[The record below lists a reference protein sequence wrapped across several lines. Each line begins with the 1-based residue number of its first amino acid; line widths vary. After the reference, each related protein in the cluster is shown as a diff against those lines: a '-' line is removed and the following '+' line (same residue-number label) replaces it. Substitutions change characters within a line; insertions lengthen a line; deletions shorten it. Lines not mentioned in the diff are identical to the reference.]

1 MTSESALSVK
11 VENNVDEDYTSPPKL
26 ERHQSFS
33 APNTPRS
40 AQRQSS
46 FEGGWD
52 QAKRNNHIAPLTQN
66 RFARILADR
75 DSPMTDR
82 VRSGYNKKKKPSE
95 NQKKNKGDNFHRNK
109 RNSPPSGK
117 GFGIVNRAGP
127 KRSPSP
133 LTLRPPSMGS
143 SANVSKRASPEM
155 KPMRNPWKSKSKVAS
170 LIQGR
175 PLNWRVDTASTDC
188 AIDVNY
194 TPSPGQKATSKRYR
208 VHGEL
213 VSQSSAV
220 FRRAFEESG
229 ASQVQMGLPARAALS
244 FEIALDVAY
253 GSRDVKITD
262 RNVAPLVF
270 LGERLKMES
279 LLSLTNAAIPRP
291 MTTEFAIRFLSSG
304 LNTRVNRACELCLLS
319 ELDFLTGVDLL
330 KLGAVGLAKVLSLE
344 LNSKRRSIALYK
356 TLESTTKEVLALEI
370 LKVAGPASALE
381 LIRTVKMDPAT
392 DQLVLDFASTN
403 WRPWEDA
410 EPSPLVGL
418 NPTTFVRVLSRAKH
432 LDEKGLFLALGRFAE
447 VNGKSAFSEED
458 MIQRKL
464 AVRQILGVREEK
476 AREDN
481 ARAEMGQGYHSR
493 RRGGEPVHLNFNDPP
508 AHLAPRRNSM
518 ADKYPPV
525 PGMPERH
532 ARNPYAMPHVP
543 AHHLRSNHGMDSFP
557 NRSPGHHV
565 MDPYHNRSAE
575 SSYHS
580 SPLISASQQISVHR
594 DPIAA
599 HQLSLQQNFSTEHG
613 TAGLSAAVCGGC
625 KVMRDKFD
633 FTKTQWRNRKRGVR
647 RCKICIGHQGGPPP
661 SPKNKNKVF
670 KHEDNFGGHGHVNN
684 DNVRLGMNTAMRAEA
699 NWSLNHN
706 VRPVRA

>member
-11 VENNVDEDYTSPPKL
+11 VERNVDEDHTTPPRL
-26 ERHQSFS
+26 DRHQSYS
-33 APNTPRS
+33 APNTPRA

-52 QAKRNNHIAPLTQN
+52 QAKRNSHIAPLKQN
-66 RFARILADR
+66 RFERILADR
-75 DSPMTDR
+75 ESPMTSR
-82 VRSGYNKKKKPSE
+82 VRSGYNKKKKSSE
-95 NQKKNKGDNFHRNK
+95 NQKKNNKGDNFQRNK
-109 RNSPPSGK
+109 RQSPPNGK
-117 GFGIVNRAGP
+117 GFGIVNRVGP

-133 LTLRPPSMGS
+133 LALRPPTSVGS
-143 SANVSKRASPEM
+143 STNVSKRASPEM

-175 PLNWRVDTASTDC
+175 PLDWRVDTASTDC

-194 TPSPGQKATSKRYR
+194 TPMSGRKATSKRYR

-213 VSQSSAV
+213 VSQASTV

-229 ASQVQMGLPARAALS
+229 ASQVQMGLPARAAES

-253 GSRDVKITD
+253 GLRDVKITD
-262 RNVAPLVF
+262 RNVASLVF

-279 LLSLTNAAIPRP
+279 LLSLTDAAIPRP
-291 MTTEFAIRFLSSG
+291 MNKEFAIRFLSAG
-304 LNTRVNRACELCLLS
+304 LNTRVNRDCELCLLT

-330 KLGAVGLAKVLSLE
+330 KLGALGLAKVLSLE
-344 LNSKRRSIALYK
+344 LNSRRRSHALYK
-356 TLESTTKEVLALEI
+356 TLEATTKEVLALEI

-381 LIRTVKMDPAT
+381 MIRNNVKMDTAT
-392 DQLVLDFASTN
+392 DQLVLDFASAN

-458 MIQRKL
+458 MMQRKL
-464 AVRQILGVREEK
+464 AVRQILSVREEK
-476 AREDN
+476 ARSG
-481 ARAEMGQGYHSR
+481 MGRGYHSR
-493 RRGGEPVHLNFNDPP
+493 PRSGKPVHLNFNDPP
-508 AHLAPRRNSM
+508 AHLAPHRNPM

-525 PGMPERH
+525 PGMPERR
-532 ARNPYAMPHVP
+532 AMNPYAMPHMS
-543 AHHLRSNHGMDSFP
+543 AHHLRGNHGMDSFLHH
-557 NRSPGHHV
+557 SPGHQGV
-565 MDPYHNRSAE
+565 DPLHRLSAN
-575 SSYHS
+575 SSFHS
-580 SPLISASQQISVHR
+580 STRNPLISARQQISVHR

-599 HQLSLQQNFSTEHG
+599 HQQSLHKFSTEHG

-625 KVMRDKFD
+625 GQMRDKFD

-661 SPKNKNKVF
+661 SPKNKNKVM
-670 KHEDNFGGHGHVNN
+670 KPEENFGGSG
-684 DNVRLGMNTAMRAEA
+684 NVKLGMNTAMRHDTNSYVSPA
-699 NWSLNHN
+699 
-706 VRPVRA
+706 RA